1 MTQAFNL
8 SQLANNLNTSGQL
21 DATDGLTGA
30 VPVANGGTG
39 LTATPSNGQID
50 IGNGSGFSR
59 TTITAGSGISVT
71 NGSGSITIASS
82 GGGVT
87 SFNGN
92 TGALAGYEL
101 ITSGTV
107 SSGST
112 SINIGSL
119 PSGYKTFKIFY
130 SLTLSTASTVMLN
143 NIRVSTN
150 SGSTYISTNNYY
162 STRNEF
168 YNAGVNTIDNYVL
181 GSGIEVGR
189 PTWTNGGGVTYYLIS
204 VDIIQSTNSSFVG
217 VIGNT
222 NSTNLGSA
230 SINSIFGG
238 FYNQTTY
245 VNGIQLIRTASSVT
259 FTNGGYIVYGAK

>member
-87 SFNGN
+87 SFNDN
-92 TGALAGYEL
+92 TGALAGYQL

-112 SINIGSL
+112 AINIGSL
-119 PSGYKTFKIFY
+119 PSGYKTFRILY
-130 SLTLSTASTVMLN
+130 DLGLSTAGTVMNHGL
-143 NIRVSTN
+143 RVSTN
-150 SGSTYISTNNYY
+150 GGSTYISTNNYY
-162 STRNEF
+162 
-168 YNAGVNTIDNYVL
+168 YNVQEMYNG
-181 GSGIEVGR
+181 GINSQEATSLQSNMTVGR
-189 PTWTNGGGVTYYLIS
+189 PVWTNPGGS
-204 VDIIQSTNSSFVG
+204 VYFLMSIDIIQSTNSSFLG
-217 VIGNT
+217 VIGETTSVNT
-222 NSTNLGSA
+222 NGAGL
-230 SINSIFGG
+230 NSIFGG
-238 FYNQTTY
+238 WYNQTTY
-245 VNGIQLIRTASSVT
+245 VNGIQLVRTSSSMT
-259 FTNGGYIVYGAK
+259 YNNGGYIVYGAK